1 LFGVAGTI
9 VQCTGADRV
18 FERRRN
24 ESGGAIG
31 MVRETMEDAIVGYKT
46 ILARIID
53 NRPSGTR
60 QRLAAAL
67 GKHRSFVTQITSPAY
82 STPLPARHLATIF
95 RVCHFS
101 PAELERFV
109 EVYQAA
115 HPGKLPDFGSS
126 DGLRPLSLM
135 VPDLGDAKKNHLLDE
150 TITDFV
156 QKIAALLSSTD

>member
-1 LFGVAGTI
+1 MT
-9 VQCTGADRV
+9 
-18 FERRRN
+18 
-24 ESGGAIG
+24 
-31 MVRETMEDAIVGYKT
+31 REVMEDPIVAYKT
-46 ILARIID
+46 ILAQIID

-101 PAELERFV
+101 PTEQEHFV
-109 EVYQAA
+109 AAYHAA

-126 DGLRPLSLM
+126 EGLRSLSLM
-135 VPDLGDAKKNHLLDE
+135 VPDLGDDKKNRLVDE
-150 TITDFV
+150 AITDFV
-156 QKIAALLSSTD
+156 QKIATLLGNSD